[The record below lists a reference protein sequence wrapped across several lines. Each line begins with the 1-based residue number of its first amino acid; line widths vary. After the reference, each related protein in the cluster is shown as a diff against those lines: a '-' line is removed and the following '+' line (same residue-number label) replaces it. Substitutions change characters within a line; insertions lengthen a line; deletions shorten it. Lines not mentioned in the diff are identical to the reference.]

1 MILRRCSINKVN
13 STKLVNAMPALLGTV
28 QCIFNENVLINFT
41 KKHFAQSVRA
51 REHSHIQSKPFA
63 ITSGCN
69 VQCKPSKNQ
78 LQFQHIFHLF
88 HTQRDNIVSVNVTF
102 SSRISSTM
110 LFTILLIIL
119 CKKFNNSGNYHE
131 ISDFPA
137 FQISF
142 QYQALWDSIQQKRL
156 MLLSFRYRNGEKT
169 MWKWETCHLIC
180 LYVGT
185 KNEKR

>member
-41 KKHFAQSVRA
+41 KKHFAQSIRA
-51 REHSHIQSKPFA
+51 RAHSYIQSKPFA

-88 HTQRDNIVSVNVTF
+88 HTRRDNIVSANITF
-102 SSRISSTM
+102 STRISSTM

-119 CKKFNNSGNYHE
+119 ARNSTIQGIIMKFLIFQRFKFHFNTKHCEIQFNKK
-131 ISDFPA
+131 D
-137 FQISF
+137 
-142 QYQALWDSIQQKRL
+142 LCC
-156 MLLSFRYRNGEKT
+156 
-169 MWKWETCHLIC
+169 CHFDTEMGKKQC
-180 LYVGT
+180 E
-185 KNEKR
+185 NEKLVI